1 MYALPKVPFFSATIN
16 CFKDYINFSGR
27 IRRSEYWFFFLFNNI
42 VIYIIIIFLNLFMNG
57 VIAYDYVRDHFNE
70 PGANSMIILLNLY
83 FFGIIL
89 PTISSTVR
97 RLHDVGKK
105 GEYIFIGLVP
115 LYGGITLLVL
125 LCKDSMNTAN
135 EFGQSPKYTPFIN
148 NLPSPNPVEVNEYP
162 SPDLP
167 YNNMNT
173 PSDNI
178 CVPINDVASGS
189 NNSINY
195 NNNSSTPGQMN
206 AFDSKTY
213 Y

>member
-1 MYALPKVPFFSATIN
+1 
-16 CFKDYINFSGR
+16 
-27 IRRSEYWFFFLFNNI
+27 
-42 VIYIIIIFLNLFMNG
+42 MNG

-135 EFGQSPKYTPFIN
+135 EFGQSPK
-148 NLPSPNPVEVNEYP
+148 
-162 SPDLP
+162 
-167 YNNMNT
+167 
-173 PSDNI
+173 
-178 CVPINDVASGS
+178 
-189 NNSINY
+189 
-195 NNNSSTPGQMN
+195 
-206 AFDSKTY
+206 
-213 Y
+213 

>member
-1 MYALPKVPFFSATIN
+1 MYTIPPVDFMTAMKN
-16 CFKDYINFSGR
+16 GFTNYINFSGR

-83 FFGIIL
+83 IFGIML

-125 LCKDSMNTAN
+125 L
-135 EFGQSPKYTPFIN
+135 
-148 NLPSPNPVEVNEYP
+148 
-162 SPDLP
+162 
-167 YNNMNT
+167 
-173 PSDNI
+173 
-178 CVPINDVASGS
+178 
-189 NNSINY
+189 
-195 NNNSSTPGQMN
+195 
-206 AFDSKTY
+206 
-213 Y
+213 